1 MAWRQALQRAVNRRM
16 AGQGSPKRLERLA
29 DVVVEQALGGD
40 MAAVR
45 EIGDR
50 LDGKAV
56 ARQVIEGDGQ
66 LLAGFAAILAAVN
79 EERRR
84 RAAGEELGPPI
95 VDVTPEYGAVQQ
107 HSEVVDHDPE
117 DAKHAEKPVE

>member
-56 ARQVIEGDGQ
+56 ARQVIEGDGA
-66 LLAGFAAILAAVN
+66 LLAGFGALLAAVN

-84 RAAGEELGPPI
+84 RAAGDELGPPI
-95 VDVTPEYGAVQQ
+95 VDVTPENDASQQ
-107 HSEVVDHDPE
+107 HSEVVEHDPE
-117 DAKHAEKPVE
+117 DAKHAEKPLK